1 MSRKRPAGRLQWLAG
16 TPYHTGTAR
25 LSGKSNRRRN
35 AVALAISAAL
45 HILFLS
51 FVINETANPYALPPA
66 QQPPIQLE
74 IYPQEEV
81 PQPPPPP
88 VIIPPKLKQA
98 LEKQT
103 PPPPPPLPPTPVP
116 PKPEQQPPTPMAP
129 AKVTPPKPNPPT
141 PTPPTPPA
149 PTQARP
155 TPPKQNPIPAA
166 PTPARTP
173 TPPAPAPTPSPG
185 PSPSPKPPTT
195 ATIITQSVVTARTPS
210 PQVVMRPSKL
220 NLHKSNHE
228 IPSNVP
234 TLPLAPG
241 GAVASGGGPQGGGAP
256 GAPGAL
262 GGSRLNGLSPYPY
275 GALPSGGPGLRGTL
289 VGCANANAVN
299 LTNVERARCD
309 ERFGVEAAH
318 APALDG
324 IDPAK
329 RARFDRTADR
339 QERSRNSGMPVGTDK
354 GSGTIGGLGDTHP
367 LTIPLPQ

>member
-1 MSRKRPAGRLQWLAG
+1 
-16 TPYHTGTAR
+16 